1 MTDFVILLIR
11 RQYPYL
17 CLPLTLACITNAL
30 FSAKFLRFLIKKA
43 EKYFEIRVFFVSIR
57 IFFCT
62 YIVKS
67 VKLKFI
73 FIHHLRKGY
82 YHASDNRI
90 HQQCR

>member
-1 MTDFVILLIR
+1 MTDFIILLIR

-57 IFFCT
+57 IFSVHILLKVLNLNLYL
-62 YIVKS
+62 YI
-67 VKLKFI
+67 I
-73 FIHHLRKGY
+73 
-82 YHASDNRI
+82 
-90 HQQCR
+90 